1 MKKILLL
8 ATLLLPCLLSAQEV
22 KEVMPE
28 AKPSKCF
35 EYMSYSFLTNKLTLS
50 IDEGFLA
57 NEKGKARGFRNSAE
71 MMSFFGKDG
80 WELVLVLVPEGYDPT
95 TKASRPP
102 IDSYFKKDV
111 TGWTDEEVKD
121 FLGKYKLTNVAFF

>member
-1 MKKILLL
+1 MEK
-8 ATLLLPCLLSAQEV
+8 TLLFFALFMPCLLSAQEI
-22 KEVMPE
+22 KGEIQN
-28 AKPSKCF
+28 AKPSKRF
-35 EYMSYSFLTNKLTLS
+35 EYMSYSLQTNKLTLS

-111 TGWTDEEVKD
+111 TGWTDEEIKE

>member
-1 MKKILLL
+1 MKKTLLL
-8 ATLLLPCLLSAQEV
+8 ATLFLPCLLSAQEV
-22 KEVMPE
+22 KEVIPE
-28 AKPSKCF
+28 TKPSKRF

-71 MMSFFGKDG
+71 MMSLFGKDG
-80 WELVLVLVPEGYDPT
+80 WKLVLVIVPEGYDPT

-111 TGWTDEEVKD
+111 TG
-121 FLGKYKLTNVAFF
+121 